1 MKNIRSKTLK
11 NTFCNKLAEKE
22 SRFPLFLIYI
32 LAKHT
37 DNIFLSISPQ
47 PIFLSIKL
55 TIHSFSFLNILLY
68 SY

>member
-11 NTFCNKLAEKE
+11 NTFCNELAEKE

-47 PIFLSIKL
+47 PIFLSYYL
-55 TIHSFSFLNILLY
+55 SN
-68 SY
+68 